1 MSKEGAPVDIPWYY
15 DSMVWVGF
23 SSAPVMWVVMA
34 IFLSIE
40 IAWISL
46 ACGGLIG
53 FFLWLVALGYENPRM
68 AKATL
73 IGISINIIL
82 AIYSAQIAFG

>member
-1 MSKEGAPVDIPWYY
+1 VSKEAAPVDIPWYY

-23 SSAPVMWVVMA
+23 LSAPVMWFAMA

-73 IGISINIIL
+73 VGISINIIL